1 MLYARLFFF
10 IILVVIFILKGMV
23 MENFEVLKKLWADKH
38 VLDIE
43 IKDHIDELKAK
54 DTYMKAL
61 DIPKTENDFRKN
73 FEKELIDLYLLI
85 AVKFADAEGQEKV
98 QARLNNVLEKIK
110 KRNAAWAS
118 VLDIVN
124 FFSYFSFANLL
135 LFT

>member
-110 KRNAAWAS
+110 KRNAS
-118 VLDIVN
+118 
-124 FFSYFSFANLL
+124 
-135 LFT
+135 